1 VVVRGNSGSGK
12 TSVALAVRS
21 RLGRTC
27 ALVQQ
32 DVLRRTVLRERDTP
46 GGANIGLIS
55 VVARYALDHGYHVI
69 VEGILH
75 ADRYAGMLTE
85 LAEDH
90 RGSTAFYYL
99 DVSFN
104 ESVERHATRPQATDF
119 GAADMREWYRAK
131 ELLGVS
137 GERVV
142 AQSST
147 LAATTGRILIDV
159 FEIVAAED
167 SCLAVLAVDFYSID
181 QPDRASP

>member
-1 VVVRGNSGSGK
+1 MRGNSGSGK

-32 DVLRRTVLRERDTP
+32 DVLRRTVLRERDIP
-46 GGANIGLIS
+46 DGVNIGLIT

-75 ADRYAGMLTE
+75 AERYAGMLTE

-99 DVSFN
+99 DVSFE
-104 ESVERHATRPQATDF
+104 ESVERHATRPQATEF
-119 GAADMREWYRAK
+119 GAEDMREWYRAND
-131 ELLGVS
+131 LLGVS

-147 LAATTGRILIDV
+147 LAATTSQILNDI
-159 FEIVAAED
+159 FD
-167 SCLAVLAVDFYSID
+167 SDLAVESAL
-181 QPDRASP
+181 PG